1 MLPSES
7 RLEKIDELSHESQV
21 SRCDVPKFYK
31 KDLLAVL
38 EERNIL
44 KEQISS
50 LEEELKEWK
59 RLINLSIHF
68 VCLSI
73 HPFICPSV
81 HPFIHSF
88 VHLFRA
94 ATETQEKLNKA
105 ETQLEKGY
113 GYPTELEANTIGLLP
128 KGVDFRSVFF
138 VCLFVHPS
146 IHLSIYL
153 FIHPS
158 IHLSIHP
165 SIHLSIHPSTHPSIH
180 PSIYVSIQAPIHPS
194 ILQAP
199 TTVRNSRCVCY

>member
-7 RLEKIDELSHESQV
+7 GLEKIDELSHESQV

-59 RLINLSIHF
+59 RLINLSIHLF
-68 VCLSI
+68 VYPFIHSFVHLFIHSSIHLSIHSSIHLSICSSI

-146 IHLSIYL
+146 IHPSIYL
-153 FIHPS
+153 
-158 IHLSIHP
+158 
-165 SIHLSIHPSTHPSIH
+165 
-180 PSIYVSIQAPIHPS
+180 SIQAPIHPS